1 MKKIYLFA
9 SLAIAAAALTS
20 CEADKE
26 PIYHAPTPATFV
38 LNTPALANQTYILQ
52 TGGEIE
58 ITTSQPD
65 YSVATPTNY
74 TIDVTLADEFI
85 ETTEETE
92 ANYITLTPK
101 EPTQARMIFEAK
113 TINQSILDMMGIKT
127 YNDYPEEGIDPVK
140 LNIRAHAWITGVE
153 SSLCTSNTITL
164 SSVQLYNPYTEGGRV
179 IYWVG
184 DVSGWVVGE
193 SDAAEQYANW
203 VLTETEKGSNIYVGA
218 FKIPAGSKN
227 FRFYTQL
234 GDWDKGSLG
243 SSLDGNEKV
252 AINPTELGVK
262 LNVIPGGQG
271 NWCTEASWDGGYM
284 TFTVDLSEYDIND
297 IANSKVTIRA
307 QKGNWD
313 TSNLKYIYLVGDC
326 SAWSVSDDN
335 AEEIYKNYKLYDWEG
350 DGIYSNTFEIAEG
363 KATFRFYTALGNWDA
378 GSLGSQTDDNP
389 VEVSMTDGNY
399 AGPYVEGKGSW
410 KFPDWTGGKMK
421 MVVNTND
428 MSVDFS
434 VAE

>member
-26 PIYHAPTPATFV
+26 PIYHAPKPATFV

-243 SSLDGNEKV
+243 SSLDGNENV
-252 AINPTELGVK
+252 AINPTESGVE
-262 LNVIPGGQG
+262 LNVIPGAKG

-297 IANSKVTIRA
+297 IANSKVTILT

-399 AGPYVEGKGSW
+399 AGPSKERAAGSYL
-410 KFPDWTGGKMK
+410 TGQ
-421 MVVNTND
+421 
-428 MSVDFS
+428 
-434 VAE
+434 AAR